1 MSRREF
7 PAKVKIAAFQRA
19 DGKCESCGAFLFPS
33 KTHYDHIVPDALGG
47 EPTLENCSPKCAAC
61 HSDKTTKQDLPAI
74 AKAKRREAA
83 HWGAKAPSR
92 TPMPFGRKSPLKR
105 KMNGTV
111 VRRDQ

>member
-19 DGKCESCGAFLFPS
+19 DGKCETCRAFLYPS
-33 KTHYDHIVPDALGG
+33 KTHFDHIVPDALGG
-47 EPTLENCSPKCAAC
+47 EPTLANAQVLCGAC
-61 HSDKTTKQDLPAI
+61 HATKTGKHDVPAI

-92 TPMPFGRKSPLKR
+92 TPLPFGRKSPLKR
-105 KMNGTV
+105 KMDGSV